1 MKPIFL
7 SLTLLLS
14 LLLLASCDENK
25 GKAKEMA
32 TQFAQA
38 VNSKDSTALKG
49 LYPEGMRMSN
59 TTLPEHIDVGD
70 VEVEYNKEADEYQV
84 SFGNSQHQKLILKAD
99 SADAL
104 RIADSWQILQFNSAT
119 LTLASKVGVPAND
132 LSDIRLAS
140 LMDEKGKFVEYLQK
154 GTALS
159 DRLEVEASGYL
170 FHEYD
175 YDATLYYDVRNTSN
189 DKISSEDYHIEL
201 EVYQQSVG
209 ALWEVIPVKGRD
221 ISAGGRAHFE
231 TLFKN
236 GGEMAIAHDIV
247 YNVRFVSNLPVVE
260 QLSKLDSWT
269 GTEYHIFSEAR
280 NTANGEKENEKK

>member
-1 MKPIFL
+1 M
-7 SLTLLLS
+7 LS
-14 LLLLASCDENK
+14 LLLLVSCDENK

-38 VNSKDSTALKG
+38 VNSKDSTALKE

-84 SFGNSQHQKLILKAD
+84 SFDNSQHQKLILKAD

-154 GTALS
+154 GKDMNDVLMAYNTGGYYYDKFS
-159 DRLEVEASGYL
+159 DTVYLYFNLRNISKEKVNGEDYHLEVEVYRASTGKVHGV
-170 FHEYD
+170 F
-175 YDATLYYDVRNTSN
+175 N
-189 DKISSEDYHIEL
+189 
-201 EVYQQSVG
+201 
-209 ALWEVIPVKGRD
+209 VKGKDIRPGRD
-221 ISAGGRAHFE
+221 VSFD
-231 TLFKN
+231 TTYNN
-236 GGEMAIAHDIV
+236 GWNLAVEVDLD
-247 YNVRFVSNLPVVE
+247 YNVRAVSNLPAIE

-269 GTEYHIFSEAR
+269 GTEYHVFSEAGK
-280 NTANGEKENEKK
+280 TASGEK